1 MDGEKN
7 IMSKGKSPSGLA
19 GSASSLLHGQ
29 SPRESLLTLWGGD
42 ERSKVG
48 GRFSVCYHGAAKKSA
63 VFLQKIAPQT

>member
-7 IMSKGKSPSGLA
+7 IISKGK
-19 GSASSLLHGQ
+19 
-29 SPRESLLTLWGGD
+29 SPRESLLALRGGD

-48 GRFSVCYHGAAKKSA
+48 GAFSVCHHGAAKKSA